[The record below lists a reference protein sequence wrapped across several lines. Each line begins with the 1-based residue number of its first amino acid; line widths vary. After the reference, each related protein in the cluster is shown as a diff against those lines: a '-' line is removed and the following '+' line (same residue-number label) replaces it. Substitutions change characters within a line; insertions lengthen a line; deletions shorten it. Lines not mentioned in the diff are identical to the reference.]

1 MIKIALLGS
10 TGSIGTQ
17 VLNVVDRYSD
27 KFQIVSLSA
36 GSNAELL
43 EKQINKYKPRIATIA
58 DPAGIFKI
66 KEIPKGVSLYYGEN
80 AVMHAITEDVDVV
93 FASMM
98 GFSGLSAVKT
108 AVSMG
113 KTVALANKETLV
125 AGGEIIMDLAKKTG
139 SKIIPVDSEHSA
151 LWQCLDFNAGR
162 EFNKLIITA
171 SGGAFRNKTL
181 DELSGVTASD
191 ALNHPTWKMGKKIT
205 IDCATMMNKG
215 FEVIEAMWLFNAP
228 KSKIDVVIHPQSI
241 VHSMVEFSD
250 GAILAQLGSPS
261 MELPIQLALTYP
273 NRLPLGDDKFSLVG
287 KNLEFYDIDRNK
299 YPCFA
304 LCEKAIEMGFNYPC
318 TLSGA
323 DEEAVKLFIEGKI
336 KYLEIKNYIEYA
348 LSRTDKLS
356 VTYDNLVYT
365 DGMARRY
372 VHELYNKRSSSK

>member
-17 VLNVVDRYSD
+17 VLNVVDRYPD
-27 KFQIVSLSA
+27 KFQIVSLVA
-36 GSNAELL
+36 GSNAALL
-43 EKQINKYKPRIATIA
+43 EKQINKYKPRIATIK
-58 DPAGIFKI
+58 DPQGVFSI
-66 KEIPKGVSLYYGEN
+66 KEIPSGVSLYYGEN
-80 AVMHAITEDVDVV
+80 AVNHAITDDADVV
-93 FASMM
+93 FAAML

-125 AGGEIIMDLAKKTG
+125 AGGEIITNLAKKTG

-151 LWQCLDFNAGR
+151 IWQCLDFN
-162 EFNKLIITA
+162 ENKPFKKLIITA

-181 DELSGVTASD
+181 EELKTVTVSD

-205 IDCATMMNKG
+205 VDCATMMNKG
-215 FEVIEAMWLFNAP
+215 FEVIEAMWLFNVP
-228 KSKIDVVIHPQSI
+228 KNKIDVVIHPQSI
-241 VHSMVEFSD
+241 IHSMVEFSD
-250 GAILAQLGSPS
+250 GAVMAQMGTPS

-273 NRLPLGDDKFSLVG
+273 DRLPLNDSGLNLIG
-287 KNLEFYDIDRNK
+287 KSLEFFEVDRKK

-304 LCEKAIEMGFNYPC
+304 LCEQAIESGANYPC
-318 TLSGA
+318 AISGA
-323 DEEAVKLFIEGKI
+323 DEKAVELFLEGKI
-336 KYLEIKNYIEYA
+336 NYLEISEYIEYA

-356 VTYDNLVYT
+356 LTYDNLVYT

-372 VHELYNKRSSSK
+372 VEELYEKRRKLQ

>member
-17 VLNVVDRYSD
+17 VLNVVDRYLD

-43 EKQINKYKPRIATIA
+43 EKQINKYKPRVATIA
-58 DPAGIFKI
+58 DPQALFKI
-66 KEIPKGVSLYYGEN
+66 KEVPLGTSLYYGEN
-80 AVMHAITEDVDVV
+80 ASLHAITEDCDIV
-93 FASMM
+93 FASMV
-98 GFSGLSAVKT
+98 GFSGLNAVKT

-125 AGGEIIMDLAKKTG
+125 AGGEIITALAKKTG

-151 LWQCLDFNAGR
+151 IWQCLNYNSDK
-162 EFNKLIITA
+162 EFKKLIITA

-181 DELSGVTASD
+181 EELDLVTASD

-205 IDCATMMNKG
+205 VDCATMMNKG
-215 FEVIEAMWLFNAP
+215 FEVIEAMWLFNTP
-228 KSKIDVVIHPQSI
+228 KSKIDVVVHPQSI
-241 VHSMVEFSD
+241 VHSMVEFFD
-250 GAILAQLGSPS
+250 GGIIAQMGAPS

-273 NRLPLGDDKFSLVG
+273 NRLSLGNDNFSLVG
-287 KNLEFYDIDRNK
+287 KSLEFLPLNREK
-299 YPCFA
+299 YPCFSI
-304 LCEKAIEMGFNYPC
+304 CEKAIELGNNFPC
-318 TLSGA
+318 ALSGA
-323 DEEAVKLFIEGKI
+323 DEATVQLFLQDKI
-336 KYLEIKNYIEYA
+336 KYTEIPLYIEYA
-348 LSRTDKLS
+348 LEKTDKLA

-372 VHELYNKRSSSK
+372 VNDLYLKRSK